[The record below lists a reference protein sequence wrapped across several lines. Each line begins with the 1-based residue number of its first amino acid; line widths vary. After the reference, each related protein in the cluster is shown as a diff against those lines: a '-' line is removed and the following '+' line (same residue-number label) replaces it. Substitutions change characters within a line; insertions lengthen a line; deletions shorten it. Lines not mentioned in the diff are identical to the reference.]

1 MTYYDT
7 AYTGLPDPEMDSQFY
22 DKVPTRRLVAWVF
35 DGIIIFGITLLIGFF
50 TVGLAFFIFPLIW
63 LAVGLIYRTITISSK
78 SSTWG
83 MRMVGIEFRDKD
95 GQKLSS
101 GLALAHT
108 LIFTIGTGFFLVQIV
123 SIVLI
128 LTSRYGQSVQD
139 MILGTTAINRPLN

>member
-22 DKVPTRRLVAWVF
+22 EKVPSRRLVAWVF
-35 DGIIIFGITLLIGFF
+35 DGIITFGITFLIGVF
-50 TVGLAFFIFPLIW
+50 TVGLGFFVFPFIW
-63 LAVGLIYRTITISSK
+63 LVVGLIYRTFTIASK

-83 MRMVGIEFRDKD
+83 MRVVGIEFRDKD
-95 GQKLSS
+95 GQKLSTK
-101 GLALAHT
+101 LALMHT
-108 LIFTIGTGFFLVQIV
+108 LIFTIGTGFFFVQIL

>member
-1 MTYYDT
+1 MTYYDA

-22 DKVPTRRLVAWVF
+22 EKVPTRRLVAWVF
-35 DGIIIFGITLLIGFF
+35 DGIITFGMTFLIGVF
-50 TVGLAFFIFPLIW
+50 TVGLGFFIFPLIW
-63 LAVGLIYRTITISSK
+63 LVIGLIYRTFTISSK

-95 GQKLSS
+95 GQKLSTS
-101 GLALAHT
+101 LALVHT
-108 LIFTIGTGFFLVQIV
+108 LIFTIGTGFFFVQIL

>member
-1 MTYYDT
+1 MTFYD
-7 AYTGLPDPEMDSQFY
+7 AADTGLPDPEMDNQFY
-22 DKVPTRRLVAWVF
+22 DKVPSRRLVAWVF
-35 DGIIIFGITLLIGFF
+35 DGIITFGVTFLIGVF
-50 TVGLAFFIFPLIW
+50 TVGLGFFIFPFVW
-63 LAVGLIYRTITISSK
+63 LVVGLIYRTITIASK

-95 GQKLSS
+95 GQKFSTNM
-101 GLALAHT
+101 ALAHT
-108 LIFTIGTGFFLVQIV
+108 LIFTVGTGFFLVQIV

>member
-1 MTYYDT
+1 
-7 AYTGLPDPEMDSQFY
+7 MDSQFY
-22 DKVPTRRLVAWVF
+22 ENVPTRRLVAWVF
-35 DGIIIFGITLLIGFF
+35 DGIITFGMTFLISVL
-50 TVGLAFFIFPLIW
+50 TIGLGFFIFPLIW
-63 LAVGLIYRTITISSK
+63 LVIGLIYRTATIANK

-95 GQKLSS
+95 GQKLST

-108 LIFTIGTGFFLVQIV
+108 LIFTIGTGFFFVQIV

-128 LTSRYGQSVQD
+128 LSSRYGQSVQD

>member
-1 MTYYDT
+1 MTYYDA

-22 DKVPTRRLVAWVF
+22 EKVPSRRLVAWVF
-35 DGIIIFGITLLIGFF
+35 DGIITFGMTFLISVL
-50 TVGLAFFIFPLIW
+50 TIGLGFFIFPFIW
-63 LAVGLIYRTITISSK
+63 LVVGLIYRTFTISSK

-108 LIFTIGTGFFLVQIV
+108 LIFIIGTGFFFVQLL

>member
-1 MTYYDT
+1 MTYYDA

-22 DKVPTRRLVAWVF
+22 EKVPTRRLVAWVF
-35 DGIIIFGITLLIGFF
+35 DGIITFGITFLISVL
-50 TVGLAFFIFPLIW
+50 TIGLGFFIFPFIW
-63 LAVGLIYRTITISSK
+63 LVIGLIYRTTTIANK
-78 SSTWG
+78 SSPWG

-95 GQKLSS
+95 GQKLST

>member
-1 MTYYDT
+1 MTYYDA

-22 DKVPTRRLVAWVF
+22 DKVPSRRLVAWVF
-35 DGIIIFGITLLIGFF
+35 DGIIAFGIAFLISIL
-50 TVGLAFFIFPLIW
+50 TVGLGFFIFPFIW
-63 LAVGLIYRTITISSK
+63 LVVGLIYRISTIASK

-95 GQKLSS
+95 GQKFST
-101 GLALAHT
+101 GLAIAHT
-108 LIFTIGTGFFLVQIV
+108 LIFTIGTGFFFVQIL